1 MAEYQMTTAIA
12 VFVDRIFRNKLTID
26 RVPERLREAVQS
38 ETTENRSHYVDL
50 WAAKLLDSAYNIDSV
65 PESLRED
72 VQNQSEVL
80 RKLTEKRIEVYVY
93 DVIDGLSL
101 SEVPEEIR
109 EKVREKVEQ
118 QIGKKLD

>member
-38 ETTENRSHYVDL
+38 ETTENRPHYVDL
-50 WAAKLLDSAYNIDSV
+50 WAAKLLDPAYNIESV

-109 EKVREKVEQ
+109 EKVKEKVEQ

>member
-26 RVPERLREAVQS
+26 RVPERLREAVQL

-50 WAAKLLDSAYNIDSV
+50 WAAKLLDPAYNIDSV

-101 SEVPEEIR
+101 SEVPGEIR
-109 EKVREKVEQ
+109 EQVKNKVEQ

>member
-26 RVPERLREAVQS
+26 RVSERLREAVQS

-50 WAAKLLDSAYNIDSV
+50 WAAKLLDPAYNIESV

-109 EKVREKVEQ
+109 EKVKEKVEQ

>member
-50 WAAKLLDSAYNIDSV
+50 WAAKLLDPAYNIDSV

-109 EKVREKVEQ
+109 EKVKEKAEQ

>member
-1 MAEYQMTTAIA
+1 MTTAIA

-50 WAAKLLDSAYNIDSV
+50 WAAKLLDPAYNIDSV
-65 PESLRED
+65 PESLRGD

-109 EKVREKVEQ
+109 EKVKEKVEQ

>member
-26 RVPERLREAVQS
+26 RVPERLREAVQA

-50 WAAKLLDSAYNIDSV
+50 WAAKLLDPAYNLESV

-93 DVIDGLSL
+93 DVIDGLNL

-109 EKVREKVEQ
+109 EQVKAKVEQ